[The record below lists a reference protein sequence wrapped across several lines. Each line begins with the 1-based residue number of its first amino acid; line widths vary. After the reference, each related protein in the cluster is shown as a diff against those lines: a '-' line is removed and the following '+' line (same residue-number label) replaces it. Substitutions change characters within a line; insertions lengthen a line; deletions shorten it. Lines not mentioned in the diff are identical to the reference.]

1 MRFTIFLVALFTL
14 FSCAAPSIDI
24 LSGQESALRTRGK
37 YESYLALEY
46 LEFSRKLVAVD
57 DKKTAEYFSK
67 KGLKIISGDEEI
79 PENPI
84 KWKADSA
91 QMEEMVMMQ
100 KRLEQVL
107 IDQQLKFQL
116 PIQLAHLTYLYDCWI
131 SRESKAVFRSDELA
145 QCRVRFS
152 KLLDEVE
159 QYSDERGK
167 DRQAKVEIVEP
178 KFEQFEIF
186 FDLNN
191 SKFNDKANKD
201 LLALLKYLSE
211 LYGDYRIL
219 LVGNADR
226 VSNEILNQQLAHKR
240 AEMVKNYLAKNGVAE
255 NMIELRS
262 VGEDFP
268 DLLTKDG
275 AQQQSNR
282 TVKIYVLRG
291 AKSFENFPLPLIEN
305 FVYRE
310 SVLKARKDRGLK

>member
-1 MRFTIFLVALFTL
+1 
-14 FSCAAPSIDI
+14 
-24 LSGQESALRTRGK
+24 
-37 YESYLALEY
+37 
-46 LEFSRKLVAVD
+46 
-57 DKKTAEYFSK
+57 
-67 KGLKIISGDEEI
+67 
-79 PENPI
+79 
-84 KWKADSA
+84 
-91 QMEEMVMMQ
+91 
-100 KRLEQVL
+100 L

-159 QYSDERGK
+159 QYSDERVK
-167 DRQAKVEIVEP
+167 DRQLKVEIIEP

-186 FDLNN
+186 FDFNN
-191 SKFNDKANKD
+191 SKFNNKANKD
-201 LLALLKYLSE
+201 LLILLKYLSC

-226 VSNEILNQQLAHKR
+226 VGNEIYNQQISYKR
-240 AEMVKNYLAKNGVAE
+240 AEMVKNYLTKNGVAE

-268 DLLTKDG
+268 DILTKDG
-275 AQQQSNR
+275 TQQQDNR
-282 TVKIYVLRG
+282 IVRIYVLRG
-291 AKSFENFPLPLIEN
+291 AKSFKNFPLPLIEN

-310 SVLKARKDRGLK
+310 SLLKARKERGLK